1 MSMHRFSN
9 LTARWCAAAALAVAA
24 LGQPAFAQ
32 GPTTFALDKSRS
44 LVWWQIDPHF
54 GHLWASSCP
63 KDPSWQPGE
72 GHSAGHYLN
81 YAARPRISTN
91 KASENK
97 IPLFPRRTVRP
108 NCTQAVSG
116 TFTTSDPA
124 GWSNFKGKIIMIPDS
139 IDTGAN
145 FRNDFAKKYVYA
157 SNKYPTVEFNIDSL
171 SAVVVK
177 GDTVDA
183 VAVGKLH
190 LRGVQKANRVRVR
203 GVKEPAGLRVRGM
216 FAMPASELRDHFGV
230 SQWAMGAGI
239 GLKLWDTLF
248 MGFDLILTPAGAS
261 RGTE

>member
-1 MSMHRFSN
+1 MLKRHVAG
-9 LTARWCAAAALAVAA
+9 LAAFLVVAA
-24 LGQPAFAQ
+24 GGFETATAQSPASY
-32 GPTTFALDKSRS
+32 TLDKQRS
-44 LVWWQIDPHF
+44 LVWWQVDPHF

-72 GHSAGHYLN
+72 GHSAGHYMN

-91 KASENK
+91 KASETK

-116 TFTTSDPA
+116 TFTATDPTR
-124 GWSNFKGKIIMIPDS
+124 WTNFRGKVIMRPDS

-145 FRNDFAKKYVYA
+145 FRNDFARKYVY
-157 SNKYPTVEFNIDSL
+157 STNKHPTVEFTIDSL
-171 SAVVVK
+171 TSVVVRA
-177 GDTVDA
+177 DTVHA
-183 VAVGKLH
+183 VAVGTFQ
-190 LRGVQKANRVRVR
+190 LRGVTKPSRVQVT

-248 MGFDLILTPAGAS
+248 MGFDLIMVPANAS
-261 RGTE
+261 AGT